1 MKSLN
6 ADAPQELN
14 PKYKKESLDSKL
26 FLLDYEEGWKLSL
39 RLDKHQDATDLWDLP
54 WLSVLLK
61 SSSISKSGLHLIY
74 IYTLFHSYF
83 CTNNLPFLNGMAI

>member
-14 PKYKKESLDSKL
+14 PKNKKEPLNSKL
-26 FLLDYEEGWKLSL
+26 FLLDYKEGWKLSL
-39 RLDKHQDATDLWDLP
+39 MLHKHQDATDLQDLP

-61 SSSISKSGLHLIY
+61 GSSRSKSGLHLIY

-83 CTNNLPFLNGMAI
+83 CTDNLPF